1 MKITAV
7 KLYTQALEELAE
19 HLEEAKQTPALLVA
33 TLCLMAYFEVSSL
46 VVTTNPP
53 ESRANVETSPSVV
66 IFPRSL
72 AVSKPR
78 TIIL

>member
-1 MKITAV
+1 MALADNDSDRSNGLDMKITAV

-46 VVTTNPP
+46 VVITN
-53 ESRANVETSPSVV
+53 
-66 IFPRSL
+66 FPR
-72 AVSKPR
+72 VSC
-78 TIIL
+78 